1 MFAALIFRHAV
12 EAYFEFYVT
21 VRLRL
26 AINRVEIREVSSI
39 EYRISATHFQ
49 TIRTFLH
56 SVDSG
61 AICLYKMHNDD
72 DLL

>member
-1 MFAALIFRHAV
+1 MQSNPSRIVIGLIVA
-12 EAYFEFYVT
+12 

-39 EYRISATHFQ
+39 DYRISGTHFQ

-61 AICLYKMHNDD
+61 
-72 DLL
+72 DLFE